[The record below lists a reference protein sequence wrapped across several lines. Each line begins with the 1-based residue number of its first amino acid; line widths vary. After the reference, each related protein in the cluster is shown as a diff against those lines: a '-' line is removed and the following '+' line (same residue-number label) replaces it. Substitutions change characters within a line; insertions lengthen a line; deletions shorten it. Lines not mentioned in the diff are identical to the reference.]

1 MWNYADPGKG
11 GPPREFELRFTQGRA
26 ADVTILDEQHGS
38 ALTEWRKMGEPP
50 FPSREQQQ
58 ALRTAARLPSPQ
70 RMPIQDGALRLTLA
84 PHALALIEVAD

>member
-1 MWNYADPGKG
+1 
-11 GPPREFELRFTQGRA
+11 
-26 ADVTILDEQHGS
+26 
-38 ALTEWRKMGEPP
+38 MGEPP

-58 ALRTAARLPSPQ
+58 ALRTAGKLPSPQ